1 MKKIP
6 FLLLPCFVLF
16 IACTHGN
23 SHLAK
28 EQPVDSL
35 LLSHAEGF
43 SIRYFQNYKEVVVFN
58 PFSHNAVYQR
68 YYLVR
73 DTGVS
78 VPPDGLKIKIPVRS
92 LAATSVT
99 HFEFLNLL
107 HVIDAVTGVCSS
119 KIIYSPQIN
128 ERLNKG
134 FIVDLGDAFNINL
147 EKTVQL
153 HPDLV
158 MVSGYNQNDPFA
170 QRLLQAGIFPVYNN
184 EWMEKSLLGRA
195 EWIKFVAAFFDREK
209 VADSLYLE
217 IEKEYQNTA
226 NRVKGIK
233 SRPQIMSGS
242 NFRGTWYMP
251 GGRNFMAQL
260 FSDAGGNYF
269 YANDTTV
276 GSLPLSFEKV
286 LKNFSESDVW
296 LNCNY
301 ASLSELLQADPRHA
315 LFRPVKLQQ
324 VYNFNKRMLP
334 SSANDFWESA
344 VAHPDLLLK
353 DVIFILHPEL
363 LPGYETFYAQKL
375 NP

>member
-16 IACTHGN
+16 IACTHGS

-35 LLSHAEGF
+35 RLSHAEGF

-134 FIVDLGDAFNINL
+134 LIVDLGDAFNINL

-233 SRPQIMSGS
+233 FRPQIMSGS

-260 FSDAGGNYF
+260 FSDASGNYF

-334 SSANDFWESA
+334 SGANDFWESA

>member
-1 MKKIP
+1 
-6 FLLLPCFVLF
+6 LLPCFVLF
-16 IACTHGN
+16 IACTHGS

-35 LLSHAEGF
+35 RLSHAEGF

-58 PFSHNAVYQR
+58 PFSQDAVYQR

-73 DTGVS
+73 DTGVC

-158 MVSGYNQNDPFA
+158 MLSGYNQNDPFA
-170 QRLLQAGIFPVYNN
+170 QRLLQVGIFPVYNN

-209 VADSLYLE
+209 IADSLYLE

-233 SRPQIMSGS
+233 FRPQIMSGS

-301 ASLSELLQADPRHA
+301 ASLSELLKADPKHA

-334 SSANDFWESA
+334 SGANDFWESA

-363 LPGYETFYAQKL
+363 LPCYETFYAQKL

>member
-16 IACTHGN
+16 IACTHRS

-35 LLSHAEGF
+35 RLSHAEGF

-58 PFSHNAVYQR
+58 PFSQDAVYQR

-73 DTGVS
+73 DTGVC

-170 QRLLQAGIFPVYNN
+170 QRLLQVGIFPVYNN

-269 YANDTTV
+269 YARDTTV

-301 ASLSELLQADPRHA
+301 ASLSELLKADPKHA

-334 SSANDFWESA
+334 SGANDFWESA

>member
-1 MKKIP
+1 MKKNS
-6 FLLLPCFVLF
+6 LLLFPLFVLF
-16 IACTHGN
+16 IACTHK
-23 SHLAK
+23 SSQVTE
-28 EQPVDSL
+28 EQPFDSL
-35 LLSHAEGF
+35 RLSHAEGF
-43 SIRYFQNYKEVVVFN
+43 SIRYFQNYKEAVVFN
-58 PFSHNAVYQR
+58 PWSQGSIYQR
-68 YYLVR
+68 YYLVH
-73 DTGVS
+73 DTS
-78 VPPDGLKIKIPVRS
+78 VAVPANGLKIKIPIHS

-99 HFEFLNLL
+99 HFEFLHLL
-107 HVIDAVTGVCSS
+107 NEINAVTGVCSS

-128 ERLNKG
+128 DRLSKG
-134 FIVDLGDAFNINL
+134 LIVDLGDAFNINL

-170 QRLLQAGIFPVYNN
+170 QRLLQAGISPVYNN

-195 EWIKFVAAFFDREK
+195 EWIKFVAAFFDKEK
-209 VADSLYLE
+209 VADSIYRE
-217 IEKEYQNTA
+217 VEQEYKKTA
-226 NRVKGIK
+226 DRAKVVKF
-233 SRPQIMSGS
+233 RPNVMSGS

-260 FSDAGGNYF
+260 FQDAGGNYF
-269 YANDTTV
+269 YANDTTK

-286 LKNFSESDVW
+286 LNNFSKSDVW

-301 ASLSELLQADPRHA
+301 ASLSELLKADPKHE

-334 SSANDFWESA
+334 SGANDFWESG

-375 NP
+375 KL

>member
-43 SIRYFQNYKEVVVFN
+43 SIRYFRNYKEVVVFN

-73 DTGVS
+73 DTDVS
-78 VPPDGLKIKIPVRS
+78 VPADGLKIKIPVRS

-134 FIVDLGDAFNINL
+134 LIADLGDAFNINL

-195 EWIKFVAAFFDREK
+195 EWIKFVAVFFDKEK
-209 VADSLYLE
+209 IADSLYLE

-233 SRPQIMSGS
+233 FRPQIMSGS

-286 LKNFSESDVW
+286 LKNFSESEVW

-334 SSANDFWESA
+334 SGANDFWESA

-363 LPGYETFYAQKL
+363 LPGYEPFYTQKL

>member
-1 MKKIP
+1 
-6 FLLLPCFVLF
+6 
-16 IACTHGN
+16 
-23 SHLAK
+23 
-28 EQPVDSL
+28 
-35 LLSHAEGF
+35 
-43 SIRYFQNYKEVVVFN
+43 
-58 PFSHNAVYQR
+58 
-68 YYLVR
+68 
-73 DTGVS
+73 
-78 VPPDGLKIKIPVRS
+78 
-92 LAATSVT
+92 
-99 HFEFLNLL
+99 
-107 HVIDAVTGVCSS
+107 
-119 KIIYSPQIN
+119 
-128 ERLNKG
+128 
-134 FIVDLGDAFNINL
+134 
-147 EKTVQL
+147 
-153 HPDLV
+153 
-158 MVSGYNQNDPFA
+158 
-170 QRLLQAGIFPVYNN
+170 
-184 EWMEKSLLGRA
+184 
-195 EWIKFVAAFFDREK
+195 
-209 VADSLYLE
+209 
-217 IEKEYQNTA
+217 
-226 NRVKGIK
+226 
-233 SRPQIMSGS
+233 MSGS

-301 ASLSELLQADPRHA
+301 ASLSELLKADPKHA

-334 SSANDFWESA
+334 SGANDFWESA

>member
-16 IACTHGN
+16 IACTHGS

-35 LLSHAEGF
+35 RLSHAEGF
-43 SIRYFQNYKEVVVFN
+43 SIRYFRNYKEVVVFN

-78 VPPDGLKIKIPVRS
+78 VPSDGLKIKIPVRS

-107 HVIDAVTGVCSS
+107 HVIDAVNGVCSS

-134 FIVDLGDAFNINL
+134 LIVDLGDAFNINL

-170 QRLLQAGIFPVYNN
+170 QRLLQVGIFPVYNN

-195 EWIKFVAAFFDREK
+195 EWIKFVAAFFDKEK
-209 VADSLYLE
+209 IADSLYLE

-233 SRPQIMSGS
+233 FRPQIMSGS

-301 ASLSELLQADPRHA
+301 ASLSELLKADPKHA

-334 SSANDFWESA
+334 SGANDFWESA

>member
-16 IACTHGN
+16 IACTHGS

-35 LLSHAEGF
+35 RLSHAEGF
-43 SIRYFQNYKEVVVFN
+43 SIRYFRNYKEVVVFN

-78 VPPDGLKIKIPVRS
+78 VPSDGLKIKIPVRS

-107 HVIDAVTGVCSS
+107 HVIDAVNGVCSS

-134 FIVDLGDAFNINL
+134 LIVDLGDAFNINL

-170 QRLLQAGIFPVYNN
+170 QRLLQVGIFPVYNN

-195 EWIKFVAAFFDREK
+195 EWIKFVAAFFDKEK
-209 VADSLYLE
+209 IADSLYLE

-233 SRPQIMSGS
+233 FRPQIMSGS

-301 ASLSELLQADPRHA
+301 ASLYELLKADPRHA

-334 SSANDFWESA
+334 SGANDFWESA

>member
-16 IACTHGN
+16 IACTHGS

-35 LLSHAEGF
+35 RLSHAEGF

-58 PFSHNAVYQR
+58 PFSQDAVYQR

-73 DTGVS
+73 DTGGC

-158 MVSGYNQNDPFA
+158 MLSGYNQNDPFA
-170 QRLLQAGIFPVYNN
+170 QRLLQVGIFPVYNN

-209 VADSLYLE
+209 IADSLYLE

-233 SRPQIMSGS
+233 FRPQIMSGS

-301 ASLSELLQADPRHA
+301 ASLSELLKADPKHA

-334 SSANDFWESA
+334 SGANDFWESA

>member
-16 IACTHGN
+16 IACTHGS

-35 LLSHAEGF
+35 RLSHAEGF
-43 SIRYFQNYKEVVVFN
+43 SIRYFRNYKEVVVFN

-73 DTGVS
+73 DTGVC

-134 FIVDLGDAFNINL
+134 LIVDLGDAFNINL

-209 VADSLYLE
+209 IADSLYLE

-233 SRPQIMSGS
+233 FRPQIMSGS

-301 ASLSELLQADPRHA
+301 ASLSELLKADPKHA

-334 SSANDFWESA
+334 SGANDFWESA
-344 VAHPDLLLK
+344 VAHPDIVLK
-353 DVIFILHPEL
+353 DVVWALHPEL
-363 LPGYETFYAQKL
+363 LSDDYQPKYLIKL
-375 NP
+375 K

>member
-1 MKKIP
+1 
-6 FLLLPCFVLF
+6 V
-16 IACTHGN
+16 TE
-23 SHLAK
+23 
-28 EQPVDSL
+28 EQPFDSL
-35 LLSHAEGF
+35 RLSHAEGF
-43 SIRYFQNYKEVVVFN
+43 SIRYFQNYKEAVVFN
-58 PFSHNAVYQR
+58 PWSQGSIYQR
-68 YYLVR
+68 YYLVH
-73 DTGVS
+73 DTS
-78 VPPDGLKIKIPVRS
+78 VAVPANGLKIKIPIHS

-99 HFEFLNLL
+99 HFEFLHLL
-107 HVIDAVTGVCSS
+107 NEMNAVTGVCSS
-119 KIIYSPQIN
+119 KIIYSLQIN
-128 ERLNKG
+128 DRLSKG
-134 FIVDLGDAFNINL
+134 LTVDLGDAFNINL

-170 QRLLQAGIFPVYNN
+170 QRLLQAGISPVYNN

-195 EWIKFVAAFFDREK
+195 EWIKFVAAFFDKEK
-209 VADSLYLE
+209 VADSIYRE
-217 IEKEYQNTA
+217 VEQEYKKTA
-226 NRVKGIK
+226 DRAKVVKF
-233 SRPQIMSGS
+233 RPNVMSGS

-260 FSDAGGNYF
+260 FQDAGGNYF
-269 YANDTTV
+269 YANDTTK

-286 LKNFSESDVW
+286 LNNFSKSDVW

-301 ASLSELLQADPRHA
+301 ASLSELLKADPKHE

-334 SSANDFWESA
+334 SGANDFWESG

-375 NP
+375 KL

>member
-16 IACTHGN
+16 IACTHGS

-58 PFSHNAVYQR
+58 LFSQDAVYQR

-134 FIVDLGDAFNINL
+134 LIVDLGDAFNINL

-195 EWIKFVAAFFDREK
+195 EWIKFLAAFFDREK
-209 VADSLYLE
+209 IADSLYLE

-233 SRPQIMSGS
+233 FRPQIMSGS

-269 YANDTTV
+269 YARDTTV

-301 ASLSELLQADPRHA
+301 ASLSELLKADPKHA

-334 SSANDFWESA
+334 SGANDFWESA

-363 LPGYETFYAQKL
+363 LPGYETFYTQKL

>member
-16 IACTHGN
+16 IACTHGS

-35 LLSHAEGF
+35 RLSHAEGF

-68 YYLVR
+68 YYLVQ
-73 DTGVS
+73 DTGVC

-134 FIVDLGDAFNINL
+134 LIVDLGDAFNINL

-334 SSANDFWESA
+334 SGANDFWESA

>member
-73 DTGVS
+73 DTGVC

-134 FIVDLGDAFNINL
+134 LIADLGDAFNINL

-209 VADSLYLE
+209 IADSLYLE

-233 SRPQIMSGS
+233 FRPQIMSGS

-286 LKNFSESDVW
+286 LKNFSESEVW

-334 SSANDFWESA
+334 SGANDFWESA

>member
-73 DTGVS
+73 DTDVS
-78 VPPDGLKIKIPVRS
+78 VPADGLKIKIPVRS

-134 FIVDLGDAFNINL
+134 LIADLGDAFNINL

-195 EWIKFVAAFFDREK
+195 EWIKFVAVFFDKEK
-209 VADSLYLE
+209 IADSLYLE
-217 IEKEYQNTA
+217 IENEYQNTA

-233 SRPQIMSGS
+233 FRPQIMSGS

-260 FSDAGGNYF
+260 FSDASGNYF

-334 SSANDFWESA
+334 SGANDFWESA

-363 LPGYETFYAQKL
+363 LPGYEPFYTQKL

>member
-73 DTGVS
+73 DTDVS
-78 VPPDGLKIKIPVRS
+78 VPADGLKIKIPVRS

-134 FIVDLGDAFNINL
+134 LIVDLGDAFNINL

-195 EWIKFVAAFFDREK
+195 EWIKFVAVFFDKEK
-209 VADSLYLE
+209 IADSLYLE

-233 SRPQIMSGS
+233 FRPQIMSGS
-242 NFRGTWYMP
+242 NFRGTWY
-251 GGRNFMAQL
+251 
-260 FSDAGGNYF
+260 
-269 YANDTTV
+269 
-276 GSLPLSFEKV
+276 
-286 LKNFSESDVW
+286 
-296 LNCNY
+296 
-301 ASLSELLQADPRHA
+301 
-315 LFRPVKLQQ
+315 
-324 VYNFNKRMLP
+324 
-334 SSANDFWESA
+334 
-344 VAHPDLLLK
+344 
-353 DVIFILHPEL
+353 
-363 LPGYETFYAQKL
+363 
-375 NP
+375 